1 MPIYEYSC
9 EKCGHTLET
18 IQKFSDP
25 VLTDCPACKEPALK
39 KLVSVAAFQLK
50 GTGWYQTDFR
60 DKGKKPDDNKDKE
73 KSKEHQTGESGE
85 TKEPK
90 KESSAKDSKADA
102 TPATAEKS
110 ATPTKAEKQ

>member
-9 EKCGHTLET
+9 EKCGHALET

-25 VLTDCPACKEPALK
+25 VLTVCPACKEPALK
-39 KLVSVAAFQLK
+39 KLISVAAFQLK

-60 DKGKKPDDNKDKE
+60 DKGKKVDDNKDKE

-90 KESSAKDSKADA
+90 KDSSAANDSKSDA
-102 TPATAEKS
+102 TPTTAEKS
-110 ATPTKAEKQ
+110 ATPKKAE